1 MSELKTLGEMEAND
15 PTVFA
20 TKITDAEWAKQE
32 AANKKKREYESAHTP
47 TYTAEEIAE
56 HEAEHEAEQDEE

>member
-1 MSELKTLGEMEAND
+1 MKTLGEMEADD

-20 TKITDAEWAKQE
+20 TKVTDAEWARQE
-32 AANKKKREYESAHTP
+32 AANKKKREYEFAHTP

-56 HEAEHEAEQDEE
+56 HEAEQEQDEE